1 MFGLDQQGLLKSK
14 HLLLGPHHM
23 AFEHDEVIGHLTIM
37 DKATQWVDALV
48 RQVIVSRCI
57 VLDQFAILDEVA
69 LTNLVNLLVNLCSV
83 IVAFLPSLSHMGR
96 VPGSNTS
103 NFGQTSMGLL
113 GQFLCMPMT
122 GLPFVPFAFCHAD
135 DINHLILPKHLVHR
149 NLLLQP
155 FSGSVL
161 LLSHSAPIHLDLH
174 QVCLLL
180 ARRKQTHLSA
190 GNYAHDLAVFLHA
203 VENLLQLFL
212 AHVLVPFLTVFGES
226 LLRFVPIL
234 TEKPFMLITD
244 MLSNYGL
251 EGPEASWALHISHDV
266 YVSIMVTASRT
277 SFLFTLDPGLSTSQM
292 MWVMAALYPRKAV
305 RSTSLEASSLGKLF
319 TFP

>member
-1 MFGLDQQGLLKSK
+1 
-14 HLLLGPHHM
+14 
-23 AFEHDEVIGHLTIM
+23 
-37 DKATQWVDALV
+37 
-48 RQVIVSRCI
+48 
-57 VLDQFAILDEVA
+57 
-69 LTNLVNLLVNLCSV
+69 
-83 IVAFLPSLSHMGR
+83 MG
-96 VPGSNTS
+96 
-103 NFGQTSMGLL
+103 FL
-113 GQFLCMPMT
+113 GQFLCMLTT
-122 GLPFVPFAFCHAD
+122 GHPFVPFAFCLAD
-135 DINHLILPKHLVHR
+135 DDNDVNHLILPKHLVHR

-234 TEKPFMLITD
+234 TEKPFITD

-277 SFLFTLDPGLSTSQM
+277 SFLFTLDPGLSTSRM
-292 MWVMAALYPRKAV
+292 MWAMPALYLRKTV
-305 RSTSLEASSLGKLF
+305 RSSLGKLF
-319 TFP
+319 TFPRCQLLCFRGKKPKDPCLGAENFL